1 MKINRLKTRIYSKL
15 FYTALLSMFF
25 NISRNKPIYFS
36 ASSSL
41 LFSSL
46 TTCWSILASNFVS
59 SRQRLSASRR
69 ARRTRSART
78 LDDGAAAP
86 DFEEEEREIFFI
98 NSVVSFLVWT
108 STSWTV
114 LAAVMTRSVAER
126 SRLSLSKSSSSLRRG
141 VSSVSHRA

>member
-1 MKINRLKTRIYSKL
+1 MKKINRLKTRDYSKL
-15 FYTALLSMFF
+15 FYALLSMFF

-41 LFSSL
+41 FSSL
-46 TTCWSILASNFVS
+46 TTCWSFLASNFVS

-141 VSSVSHRA
+141 VSSESHRA